1 MFNDPQSMTLGGGS
15 KSLARIGVSNPERLG
30 KFRTADGAYE
40 VQIRQ
45 NQTSKRFRREAVVT
59 FIKNATD
66 PFTAEITQQSAS
78 LIVAFDEPKVVSFT
92 DAELIDCFTG
102 LSAWLTATT
111 NANALKLLGGES

>member
-1 MFNDPQSMTLGGGS
+1 MFNDPQSMTLGGS
-15 KSLARIGVSNPERLG
+15 AKSLARMGVANPDRLG

-40 VQIRQ
+40 VQLRQ

-59 FIKNATD
+59 FTKNATD
-66 PFTAEITQQSAS
+66 PFTAEVTQQSAS

-92 DAELIDCFTG
+92 DAELVDCLTG
-102 LSAWLTATT
+102 LTTWLSAST